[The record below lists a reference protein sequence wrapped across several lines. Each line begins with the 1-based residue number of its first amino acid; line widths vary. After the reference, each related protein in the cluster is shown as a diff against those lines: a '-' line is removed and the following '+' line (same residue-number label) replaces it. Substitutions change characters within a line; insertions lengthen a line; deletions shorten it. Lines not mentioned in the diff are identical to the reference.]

1 MFGRFTDS
9 ARRVL
14 TLAQEEARLL
24 DSHFIGTEHLLLGL
38 IREEDGTAFPVLNR
52 LGVPLDAVRAG
63 ASASIGLAGG
73 PSTGPPPFTP
83 RAKKVLELSLRE
95 ALQLGHD
102 SIGTEHMLLGLVRE
116 GEGVGAQLL
125 VGLGIDLVEVRQ
137 GVIRQLVGSGTA
149 QTPEARAGR
158 FAVRRRGAN
167 ARVVLC
173 SFCGLG
179 PPGSGQLVSGDDA
192 FICERCIIQWSRR
205 FGSPPVG
212 PQWTDRLPR
221 GPVLRRG
228 WIARA
233 SPDTVTPGGQPADP
247 NGARADIETVFTDY
261 SALSE
266 DGESAIRIENG
277 AGLGWA
283 VAAARANRT
292 TYLDAEIVFTVDDIV
307 FTDPEHAAVWFSIV
321 VNGDRVLTRHRGDAV
336 AVDGEWKMALSTFT
350 QMMAMAGVALPPDHP

>member
-38 IREEDGTAFPVLNR
+38 IREEDGAAFPVLNR

-73 PSTGPPPFTP
+73 PPTGPPPFTP

-95 ALQLGHD
+95 ALHLGHD
-102 SIGTEHMLLGLVRE
+102 SIGTEHLLLGLVRE

-205 FGSPPVG
+205 FGSPPSDPSGRTACRGVLSFDAAG
-212 PQWTDRLPR
+212 SLGLPR
-221 GPVLRRG
+221 TPSPQGGNPPTRMVPGPTSRPC
-228 WIARA
+228 
-233 SPDTVTPGGQPADP
+233 S
-247 NGARADIETVFTDY
+247 
-261 SALSE
+261 
-266 DGESAIRIENG
+266 
-277 AGLGWA
+277 
-283 VAAARANRT
+283 RT
-292 TYLDAEIVFTVDDIV
+292 T
-307 FTDPEHAAVWFSIV
+307 
-321 VNGDRVLTRHRGDAV
+321 RH
-336 AVDGEWKMALSTFT
+336 
-350 QMMAMAGVALPPDHP
+350 